1 LKLLRNGEIVLG
13 CELQINEGVR
23 IKWVYNSEI

>member
-1 LKLLRNGEIVLG
+1 LALLRNGETVKG

-23 IKWVYNSEI
+23 IKWNTKIS